1 MIIVQ
6 IVAVV
11 SQKNVFLMTM
21 RWKKEKEA
29 FETK

>member
-11 SQKNVFLMTM
+11 SQKNIFLMTM
-21 RWKKEKEA
+21 RWKKKEA
-29 FETK
+29 FETE